1 MTVAVSLS
9 FSLDLDDLKDFL
21 QGYAGDVPEVNG
33 GVAAYGEPAAYALVW
48 EYGNLRQKKQG
59 PRTVRGTN
67 PDGESVWLSSQAPL
81 GYVSVHENDFW
92 AAINSRLE
100 GMSLDGD
107 LDDWSEEM
115 KSAIAMA
122 SQDIAGII
130 RENAPIGIGTKRHPG
145 GGGLQGSIEAM
156 SPDDPDLQGSFD
168 TNPDVFL
175 NPGTVFE
182 GVA

>member
-1 MTVAVSLS
+1 
-9 FSLDLDDLKDFL
+9 
-21 QGYAGDVPEVNG
+21 
-33 GVAAYGEPAAYALVW
+33 
-48 EYGNLRQKKQG
+48 
-59 PRTVRGTN
+59 
-67 PDGESVWLSSQAPL
+67 
-81 GYVSVHENDFW
+81 
-92 AAINSRLE
+92 
-100 GMSLDGD
+100 
-107 LDDWSEEM
+107 M